1 MKKSFKILLFCA
13 LIGSLLLNVA
23 CHKEEEIYVEY
34 ERTDGKEKEYTFED
48 EIEENDCILKGLPGH
63 NDIEGYHVI
72 QGVTEEEFHK
82 ILEEYDLGAISNG
95 IVERG
100 NAYIAYTIEDV
111 YTNENVLVY
120 FYNEENPLLDRESV
134 LKKYHYEEGHE
145 NIEEKIQNAENVEDI
160 FNCIDNERCILDDLP
175 GHDYGDFHLI
185 EMPEKEWLDYVG
197 NLQGT
202 LVFNGF
208 DEVPLDNGLNGM
220 RGFIYLNEYSGK
232 NPVIEKV
239 ILCYT
244 DNNENNVIEDNDDQY
259 TNEENETKINEQ
271 IEDKPNI
278 NEENDNNDEYTDEED
293 MMKEDSIEF
302 EEDY

>member
-34 ERTDGKEKEYTFED
+34 ERTDGKEKEYTID
-48 EIEENDCILKGLPGH
+48 EEINESDCILKGLPGH

-111 YTNENVLVY
+111 YTNENILVY
-120 FYNEENPLLDRESV
+120 FYNEENPLLDKESV

-145 NIEEKIQNAENVEDI
+145 NIQEKIQNAETVEDI

-197 NLQGT
+197 NLPGS
-202 LVFNGF
+202 LVFDGF
-208 DEVPLDNGLNGM
+208 DEIILDNGLTGM
-220 RGFIYLNEYSGK
+220 RGYVYLNEYSGK
-232 NPVIEKV
+232 NPVFEKV
-239 ILCYT
+239 ILCYN
-244 DNNENNVIEDNDDQY
+244 DNIENNVTEDNDDQY
-259 TNEENETKINEQ
+259 TKEENEIQINEQ
-271 IEDKPNI
+271 IED
-278 NEENDNNDEYTDEED
+278 DNNDEYDSEED
-293 MMKEDSIEF
+293 MMMEGSIEF
-302 EEDY
+302 EEED